1 MEEDDMMKNSKT
13 FMRAAAVVLIVPLSI
28 FGADKSLKVSIQEIL
43 SIGALDDEAIF
54 QWTGVAADADG
65 FIYVLDGLDYSLKKF
80 DANGKLVK
88 KAGRKGQGPGEFLAP
103 RLLAC
108 SEDFLYATDQTVL
121 GISVFDKNLQFKK
134 RLPFSK
140 PITDLFVLSNE
151 TIVLVVM
158 GFPGPGKIVV
168 MDGSGRVQAE
178 LTFPEKDAGPMM
190 DSVSAALD
198 GQGHFYLAYLFQD
211 RIERWDERGKRLW
224 SKNLLGV
231 KKVERKKIEDYLV
244 PTEVCYKDI
253 SLDDRGRLFVLAGK
267 HAKNPSRD
275 VYILSPSGEWLS
287 TLTLPDTTHCIY
299 IDRRNFLYARA
310 NEGITLK
317 KYRLIYE

>member
-1 MEEDDMMKNSKT
+1 MEEDDMMKNSKM

-28 FGADKSLKVSIQEIL
+28 FAAEKRLKISIQEIL

-80 DANGKLVK
+80 DARGKLVK

-108 SEDFLYATDQTVL
+108 SQDFLYATDQTVL
-121 GISVFDKNLQFKK
+121 GISVFDKELQFKK
-134 RLPFSK
+134 RIPFSE
-140 PITDLFVLSNE
+140 PVTDLFVLSD
-151 TIVLVVM
+151 TTMAIAVM
-158 GFPGPGKIVV
+158 GIQGPGKIVV
-168 MDGSGRVQAE
+168 ADGSGRVQTE
-178 LTFPEKDAGPMM
+178 LAYQEKYAGPMM

-198 GQGHFYLAYLFQD
+198 GQGHFYLAYVFQD
-211 RIERWDERGKRLW
+211 RIESWDRSGKRLW
-224 SKNLLGV
+224 SKNLLGI
-231 KKVERKKIEDYLV
+231 KKVEMKKIDDYVL
-244 PTEVCYKDI
+244 PTEVCYKDV

-275 VYILSPSGEWLS
+275 VYVLSPSGEWLS

-299 IDRRNFLYARA
+299 IDRQNFLYARA
-310 NEGITLK
+310 NQGITLK

>member
-1 MEEDDMMKNSKT
+1 MMKNSKM

-28 FGADKSLKVSIQEIL
+28 FAAEKRLKISIQEIL

-80 DANGKLVK
+80 DARGKLVK

-108 SEDFLYATDQTVL
+108 SQDFLYATDQTVL
-121 GISVFDKNLQFKK
+121 GISVFDKELQFKK
-134 RLPFSK
+134 RIPFSE
-140 PITDLFVLSNE
+140 PVTDLFVLSD
-151 TIVLVVM
+151 TTMAIAVM
-158 GFPGPGKIVV
+158 RIQGPGKIVV
-168 MDGSGRVQAE
+168 ADGSGRVQTE
-178 LTFPEKDAGPMM
+178 LAYQEKYAGPMM
-190 DSVSAALD
+190 DSVSVALD
-198 GQGHFYLAYLFQD
+198 GQGHFYLAYVFQD
-211 RIERWDERGKRLW
+211 RIESWDRSGKRLW
-224 SKNLLGV
+224 SKNLLGI
-231 KKVERKKIEDYLV
+231 KKVEMKKIDDYVL
-244 PTEVCYKDI
+244 PTEVCYKDV

-275 VYILSPSGEWLS
+275 VYVLSPSGEWLS

-299 IDRRNFLYARA
+299 IDRQNFLYARA
-310 NEGITLK
+310 NQGITLK

>member
-1 MEEDDMMKNSKT
+1 MEEDDMMKNGKT

-28 FGADKSLKVSIQEIL
+28 FGADKRLKVSIQEIL

-121 GISVFDKNLQFKK
+121 GISVFDKNLQFM
-134 RLPFSK
+134 RRIPFSA
-140 PITDLFVLSNE
+140 PLTDIFVRSDK
-151 TIVLVVM
+151 TIAIVVM

-168 MDGSGRVQAE
+168 MDGSGRVQVE
-178 LTFPEKDAGPMM
+178 LTFHEKDAGPMM

-224 SKNLLGV
+224 SKNLLGI
-231 KKVERKKIEDYLV
+231 KKVEKKKIEDYLV

-267 HAKNPSRD
+267 YAKNPSRD
-275 VYILSPSGEWLS
+275 VYVLSPSGEWLS
-287 TLTLPDTTHCIY
+287 TLTLPDTTHCLY
-299 IDRRNFLYARA
+299 IDRQNFLYVRA

>member
-1 MEEDDMMKNSKT
+1 MEEDDMMKNSKM

-28 FGADKSLKVSIQEIL
+28 FAAEKRLKISIQEIL

-80 DANGKLVK
+80 DARGKLVK

-108 SEDFLYATDQTVL
+108 SQDFLYATDQTVL
-121 GISVFDKNLQFKK
+121 GISVFDKELQFKK
-134 RLPFSK
+134 RIPFSE
-140 PITDLFVLSNE
+140 PVTDLFVLSD
-151 TIVLVVM
+151 TTMAIAVM
-158 GFPGPGKIVV
+158 RIQGPGKIVV
-168 MDGSGRVQAE
+168 ADGSGRVQTE
-178 LTFPEKDAGPMM
+178 LAYQEKYAGPMM

-198 GQGHFYLAYLFQD
+198 GQGHFYLAYVFQD
-211 RIERWDERGKRLW
+211 RIESWDRGGKRLW
-224 SKNLLGV
+224 SKNLLGI
-231 KKVERKKIEDYLV
+231 KKVEMKKIADYLL
-244 PTEVCYKDI
+244 PTEVCYKDV

-275 VYILSPSGEWLS
+275 VYVLSPSGEWLS

-299 IDRRNFLYARA
+299 IDRQNFLYARA
-310 NEGITLK
+310 NQGITLK

>member
-1 MEEDDMMKNSKT
+1 MMKNGKM
-13 FMRAAAVVLIVPLSI
+13 FAWAAAAALIVPLSL
-28 FGADKSLKVSIQEIL
+28 FAQEMRLKISIQEVL

-80 DANGKLVK
+80 DIKGKLIK
-88 KAGRKGQGPGEFLAP
+88 KVGRKGQGPGEFMAP

-108 SEDFLYATDQTVL
+108 SQDLLYATDQTVQ
-121 GISVFDKNLQFKK
+121 GISVFDKDLRFKK
-134 RLPFSK
+134 RIPFLK
-140 PITDLFVLSNE
+140 PITDVSVLSNE
-151 TIVLVVM
+151 AIVLAAM
-158 GFPGPGKIVV
+158 GFPEPGKIVV
-168 MDGSGRVQAE
+168 MDNDGRVKSE
-178 LTFPEKDAGPMM
+178 LAYDEKDADPLL

-211 RIERWDERGKRLW
+211 KIERWDKRGKRLW
-224 SKNLLGV
+224 SKNLLGIKAV
-231 KKVERKKIEDYLV
+231 KRTNIKDLLV

-253 SLDDRGRLFVLAGK
+253 CLDERGRLFVLVGK

-275 VYILSPSGEWLS
+275 VYILDPSGEWLS

-299 IDRRNFLYARA
+299 IDRQNFLYARA
-310 NEGITLK
+310 NDGITLK

>member
-1 MEEDDMMKNSKT
+1 MEEDDMMKYGRMYK
-13 FMRAAAVVLIVPLSI
+13 RAAAAVLIVPLS
-28 FGADKSLKVSIQEIL
+28 FFAADKRLKISIQEVL

-65 FIYVLDGLDYSLKKF
+65 FIYVLDGLDYALKKF
-80 DANGKLVK
+80 DAKGKLIK

-108 SEDFLYATDQTVL
+108 SQDLLYATDQTVL

-134 RLPFSK
+134 RIPFSK

-151 TIVLVVM
+151 MIVLAAM
-158 GFPGPGKIVV
+158 GFPEPGKVV
-168 MDGSGRVQAE
+168 VVDGRGRIQTE
-178 LTFPEKDAGPMM
+178 LAYFEKDAGLMM

-211 RIERWDERGKRLW
+211 KIEKWDERGQRLW
-224 SKNLLGV
+224 SKNLLGI
-231 KKVERKKIEDYLV
+231 KKVERKKIENYLL
-244 PTEVCYKDI
+244 PTEVCYKDVC
-253 SLDDRGRLFVLAGK
+253 LDEGGRLFVLAGK
-267 HAKNPSRD
+267 FAKNPSRD

-299 IDRRNFLYARA
+299 IDRENFLYARA